1 MLSGKGN
8 VMVGIRKLSG
18 LILGVICLGVMPMAQ
33 GDELAPRASWSIPAT
48 AEVKAALDDYL
59 QGLNADELTRTKVAA
74 LWPDEA
80 LALEGADL
88 LERLVMSL
96 AVVDPQARAV
106 LDHCQAA
113 HGGGFPP
120 KFSFLADERTP
131 PLARNN
137 LRLLY
142 GRWLAQNELMEE
154 ALEQL
159 AGLSPA
165 DVVDPASLLFHQ
177 SLAHHRLLHKEPCLA
192 AVAKLMEN
200 EGEIPKRY
208 ATVARLMDADLKPL
222 KTDSLDEVSRLMADV
237 RRRLTLARAGKK
249 VRDEEEEIIKK
260 LEKMIE
266 EMEQQ
271 QQQQQ
276 QQQQSGS
283 SGSRQP
289 SSPLQDSRTPSM
301 HAKGEVDPKNIG
313 KKDGWGNLPPKDRQ
327 EVLQQ
332 IGRELPAHFR
342 ETIEEYFKRLAQDG
356 VK

>member
-1 MLSGKGN
+1 MTSRRL
-8 VMVGIRKLSG
+8 LTAG
-18 LILGVICLGVMPMAQ
+18 LLLGLTGGALAPAAS
-33 GDELAPRASWSIPAT
+33 GDELTPQASWSVPAT

-59 QGLNADELTRTKVAA
+59 TALPADELARGKIAA

-80 LALEGADL
+80 LALEGEDL
-88 LERLVMSL
+88 LERLAMSL
-96 AVVDPQARAV
+96 AVVDPQYRAI
-106 LDHCQAA
+106 LDHCQMPHA
-113 HGGGFPP
+113 GGQPP
-120 KFSFLADERTP
+120 KFTVLTDEAVP
-131 PLARNN
+131 PLVRSN

-142 GRWLAQNELMEE
+142 GRWLAQNELMDE
-154 ALEQL
+154 AVEVLD
-159 AGLSPA
+159 GLNPA

-192 AVAKLMEN
+192 AVTKLLEN
-200 EGEIPKRY
+200 ENEIPKRY
-208 ATVARLMDADLKPL
+208 ATVARLMEADLKPL

-237 RRRLTLARAGKK
+237 GRRLTLARAGKK

-276 QQQQSGS
+276 QAGS
-283 SGSRQP
+283 SGNPTP

-301 HAKGEVDPKNIG
+301 RSKGEVDPKNIG
-313 KKDGWGNLPPKDRQ
+313 KKDGWGNLPAKDRQ

>member
-1 MLSGKGN
+1 MPLTLRFIAGL
-8 VMVGIRKLSG
+8 VAGIS
-18 LILGVICLGVMPMAQ
+18 LGGVALATVCA
-33 GDELAPRASWSIPAT
+33 DDLAPRASWSVPAT

-59 QGLNADELTRTKVAA
+59 TALPADEAVKTKIAA

-88 LERLVMSL
+88 LERLATSL
-96 AVVDPQARAV
+96 AVTDPQVRAI
-106 LDHCQAA
+106 LDHCQAP
-113 HGGGFPP
+113 HPGGLPP
-120 KFSFLADERTP
+120 KF
-131 PLARNN
+131 PLLSDANAAPLVKNN

-154 ALEQL
+154 ALEQFE
-159 AGLSPA
+159 GLTPA
-165 DVVDPASLLFHQ
+165 EVVDPASLLFHQ

-192 AVAKLMEN
+192 AVTKLLEN
-200 EGEIPKRY
+200 EREIPKRY
-208 ATVARLMDADLKPL
+208 LTLARLIEADVKPL
-222 KTDSLDEVSRLMADV
+222 KPDSLDEVSRLMADV
-237 RRRLTLARAGKK
+237 GRRLTLARAGKK
-249 VRDEEEEIIKK
+249 VRDEEDEIIKK

-276 QQQQSGS
+276 QAGS
-283 SGSRQP
+283 SGSPTP

-301 HAKGEVDPKNIG
+301 KSKGEVDPKNIG
-313 KKDGWGNLPPKDRQ
+313 KKDGWGNLSPKDRQ